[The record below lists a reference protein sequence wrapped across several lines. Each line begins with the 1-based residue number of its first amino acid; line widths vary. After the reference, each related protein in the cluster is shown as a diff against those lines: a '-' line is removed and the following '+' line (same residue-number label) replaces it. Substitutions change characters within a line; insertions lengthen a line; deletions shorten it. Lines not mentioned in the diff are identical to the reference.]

1 MEMQINWPISIWY
14 EFLLKG
20 ISRETIEK
28 NNALKFVV
36 KCWKN
41 TWEEGLFDQ
50 NESFYGI
57 F

>member
-1 MEMQINWPISIWY
+1 MEMQINWPVSIWY

-20 ISRETIEK
+20 IYQKAIEK

-41 TWEEGLFDQ
+41 T
-50 NESFYGI
+50 
-57 F
+57 